1 LNLQQS
7 KSFSVKEVILLFW
20 INEENLLRLM
30 MVTFF
35 NTGILLRLKRLV
47 KKLPVALTRNQ
58 QYDSQTKQII
68 RKVCTANSN
77 TVDVGTH
84 SGDILDALLQQ
95 SPNGTHY
102 GFEPLPQLYQSLRT
116 KYQQQKNIVLYDL
129 ALSDANGS
137 SSFNHVTSN
146 PSYSGI
152 KKRTYDRTNET
163 DETIEV
169 KIARLDDVLLQ
180 QNKKID
186 FMKIDVEGAEL
197 GVLKG
202 ATALIKRDQPVI
214 IFECGLGGTD
224 VYDTTPA
231 ELFAF
236 FAELG
241 YTISLLKN
249 YLKQEAAL
257 TKTSFE
263 EQYYLKMNYYF
274 VAFPAVM

>member
-1 LNLQQS
+1 MTPL
-7 KSFSVKEVILLFW
+7 
-20 INEENLLRLM
+20 
-30 MVTFF
+30 F

-47 KKLPVALTRNQ
+47 KKLPVVITRNQ

-68 RKVCTANSN
+68 RKVCTVQSN

-84 SGDILDALLQQ
+84 TGDMLDALVQQ
-95 SPNGTHY
+95 SPNGIHY
-102 GFEPLPQLYQSLRT
+102 GFEPLPGLYQSLRI
-116 KYQQQKNIVLYDL
+116 KYQQQRNIVLYDL
-129 ALSDANGS
+129 ALSNVNGN
-137 SSFNHVTSN
+137 SSFNFVTSN

-152 KKRTYDRTNET
+152 KKRNYDRINET

-169 KIARLDDVLLQ
+169 KTARLDDVLLP

-186 FMKIDVEGAEL
+186 FMKIDVEGGEL

-202 ATALIKRDQPVI
+202 AAQLIKRDKPVI
-214 IFECGLGGTD
+214 VFECGLGGSD

-236 FAELG
+236 FAEFD

-249 YLKQEAAL
+249 YLKEEPAL
-257 TKTSFE
+257 DKTSFE
-263 EQYYLKMNYYF
+263 EQYYQKLNYYF
-274 VAFPAVM
+274 VAFP

>member
-1 LNLQQS
+1 MTPL
-7 KSFSVKEVILLFW
+7 
-20 INEENLLRLM
+20 
-30 MVTFF
+30 F

-47 KKLPVALTRNQ
+47 KKLPVVLTRNQ

-68 RKVCTANSN
+68 RKVCTAHSN

-84 SGDILDALLQQ
+84 HGDILDLLLQQ
-95 SPNGTHY
+95 SPDGTHY
-102 GFEPLPQLYQSLRT
+102 GFEPLPVFYQSLRL
-116 KYQQQKNIVLYDL
+116 KYQQQNNIVLYDL
-129 ALSDANGS
+129 ALSDINGN

-152 KKRTYDRTNET
+152 KKRNYDRTNET

-169 KIARLDDVLLQ
+169 KTARLDDVLLS

-186 FMKIDVEGAEL
+186 FIKIDVEGAEL

-202 ATALIKRDQPVI
+202 AAELIKRDRPVI
-214 IFECGLGGTD
+214 VFECGLGGSD

-231 ELFAF
+231 ELFTF
-236 FAELG
+236 FADLG

-249 YLKQEAAL
+249 YLKEEQSL
-257 TKTSFE
+257 SKTSFE
-263 EQYYLKMNYYF
+263 EQYYQKLNYYF
-274 VAFPAVM
+274 VALP

>member
-1 LNLQQS
+1 MTPL
-7 KSFSVKEVILLFW
+7 
-20 INEENLLRLM
+20 
-30 MVTFF
+30 F

-47 KKLPVALTRNQ
+47 KKLPVVLTRNQ

-68 RKVCTANSN
+68 RKVCTAQSN

-84 SGDILDALLQQ
+84 HGDLLDVLLQQ

-102 GFEPLPQLYQSLRT
+102 GFEPLPVFYQSLRL
-116 KYQQQKNIVLYDL
+116 KYQQQNNIVLYDL
-129 ALSDANGS
+129 ALSDINGN

-152 KKRTYDRTNET
+152 KKRNYDRSNET

-169 KIARLDDVLLQ
+169 KTARLDDVLLS
-180 QNKKID
+180 QNKKIS
-186 FMKIDVEGAEL
+186 FIKIDVEGAEL

-202 ATALIKRDQPVI
+202 AAELIRRDRPVI
-214 IFECGLGGTD
+214 VFECGLGGSD

-231 ELFAF
+231 ELFTF
-236 FAELG
+236 FADLG

-249 YLKQEAAL
+249 YLKEEQAL
-257 TKTSFE
+257 SKTSFE
-263 EQYYLKMNYYF
+263 EQYYQKLNYYF
-274 VAFPAVM
+274 VALP